1 MDFERSKPFGK
12 FHTNWQLAWTCP
24 TAVTCCRL
32 FCPKEKAS
40 LFALLA
46 ITIIL
51 IIITLIISVMIA
63 IIIH

>member
-1 MDFERSKPFGK
+1 MDFERSKPVGK
-12 FHTNWQLAWTCP
+12 FHTNWQLAWT
-24 TAVTCCRL
+24 
-32 FCPKEKAS
+32 CPKEKAS

-46 ITIIL
+46 ITIII